1 MANLEFWKF
10 QQNIQEENKKEKN
23 YRLVL
28 VADLIEI
35 LQFFFLLKRQVGGS
49 LLAMM
54 CQLIDLGLK
63 FVQKINRLF

>member
-35 LQFFFLLKRQVGGS
+35 LQFFFVKKAGWGQSSCNDVS
-49 LLAMM
+49 V
-54 CQLIDLGLK
+54 D
-63 FVQKINRLF
+63 